1 MQMRDHRD
9 HNAQRLSAGICSSM
23 TAHAKRRSHERVIP
37 QLIIDALQDY
47 GDTRPAGNGSEEF
60 YFTRKSW
67 KRFAS
72 YVGPQAAKLE
82 KYRNTYAIIAPDGFI
97 VTVAWRH

>member
-1 MQMRDHRD
+1 MRDHRD
-9 HNAQRLSAGICSSM
+9 HLAQLLSAGILSNM
-23 TAHAKRRSHERVIP
+23 TAHAQRRSHERVIP
-37 QLIIDALQDY
+37 QLIIDALQHY

-72 YVGPQAAKLE
+72 YVGPQADQLA
-82 KYRNTYAIIAPDGFI
+82 KYRNTYAIIGSDGFC

>member
-1 MQMRDHRD
+1 MNSFQN
-9 HNAQRLSAGICSSM
+9 HNPDVTRREAFSNM
-23 TAHAKRRSHERVIP
+23 TAHALRRSHDRVIP

-47 GDTRPAGNGSEEF
+47 GDARPAGNGSEEF

-72 YVGPQAAKLE
+72 YVGPLVVKLE
-82 KYRNTYAIIAPDGFI
+82 KYRNTYAIVAPDGFV
-97 VTVAWRH
+97 VTVAWRY

>member
-1 MQMRDHRD
+1 MQMRNHLD
-9 HNAQRLSAGICSSM
+9 HNAQRLSADIPSNM
-23 TAHAKRRSHERVIP
+23 TAHALRRSHERVIP

-47 GDTRPAGNGSEEF
+47 GDTRSAGKGSEEF

-82 KYRNTYAIIAPDGFI
+82 KYRNTFAIVAADGVV

>member
-1 MQMRDHRD
+1 MNKFGIQNP
-9 HNAQRLSAGICSSM
+9 NAIRRTTCSNM
-23 TAHAKRRSHERVIP
+23 TAHAQRRSHERVIP

-47 GDTRPAGNGSEEF
+47 GDTRPAGGGSEEF

-72 YVGPQAAKLE
+72 YVGPQAAQLE
-82 KYRNTYAIIAPDGFI
+82 KYRNTYAIIASDGFV

>member
-1 MQMRDHRD
+1 
-9 HNAQRLSAGICSSM
+9 M
-23 TAHAKRRSHERVIP
+23 TSFYKHPSKIVCGTQSNMTSHALRRSHERVIP

-47 GDTRPAGNGSEEF
+47 GDARPAGGGCEEF

-67 KRFAS
+67 KRFAA
-72 YVGPQAAKLE
+72 YVGPQAAKLQ
-82 KYRNTYAIIAPDGFI
+82 KYRNTFAIVAAEGFV

>member
-1 MQMRDHRD
+1 MRDHRD
-9 HNAQRLSAGICSSM
+9 QNAERLSAGIPTKM
-23 TAHAKRRSHERVIP
+23 TAHAQRRSRERIIP

-72 YVGPQAAKLE
+72 YVGPQADQLE
-82 KYRNTYAIIAPDGFI
+82 KYRNTYAIIASDGFV

>member
-1 MQMRDHRD
+1 MTNFHKYNLSKISRDSQS
-9 HNAQRLSAGICSSM
+9 NM
-23 TAHAKRRSHERVIP
+23 TGHALRRSHDRVIP

-47 GDTRPAGNGSEEF
+47 GENRPAGGGSEEF

-72 YVGPQAAKLE
+72 YVGPHAAKLD
-82 KYRNTYAIIAPDGFI
+82 KYRNTFAIVAADGFV

>member
-1 MQMRDHRD
+1 MTNFYKYNRSKILCG
-9 HNAQRLSAGICSSM
+9 AQSNM
-23 TAHAKRRSHERVIP
+23 TSHALRRSRERVIP

-67 KRFAS
+67 KHFAS

-82 KYRNTYAIIAPDGFI
+82 KYRNTYAIIAPEGFI

>member
-1 MQMRDHRD
+1 MTNFHK
-9 HNAQRLSAGICSSM
+9 HNLSKISCNAQSNM
-23 TAHAKRRSHERVIP
+23 TAHALRRSHERVIP

-47 GDTRPAGNGSEEF
+47 GDTRPTGNGSEEF

-82 KYRNTYAIIAPDGFI
+82 KYRNTFAIVAADGVV

>member
-1 MQMRDHRD
+1 MNNSQN
-9 HNAQRLSAGICSSM
+9 HNPYVTRFEAFSNMTTHAQ
-23 TAHAKRRSHERVIP
+23 RRSHERGIP

-47 GDTRPAGNGSEEF
+47 GDTRSACNGSEEF

-72 YVGPQAAKLE
+72 YVGPLVTKLE
-82 KYRNTYAIIAPDGFI
+82 KYRNTYAIVAPDGFV
-97 VTVAWRH
+97 VTVAWRY

>member
-1 MQMRDHRD
+1 MQMRNHRD
-9 HNAQRLSAGICSSM
+9 HNAQRLSADICSSM

-67 KRFAS
+67 KRFGS
-72 YVGPQAAKLE
+72 YVGPQADRLE
-82 KYRNTYAIIAPDGFI
+82 KYRNTYAIIGSDGFV